1 MAARRPPS
9 ICLACQVRQV
19 IVSRR
24 RPHVPRRRRLGT
36 LAIVPERGN
45 DISHGA
51 IVRNRRAIERR
62 GQGQSAVTVSTAL
75 PAWQLEEQPSDVQE
89 AFRSLEELWKTKH
102 LRIPILSGLSNP
114 WPKERH
120 ARPHNEKRPASPKLV
135 LPESNAAPISHSN
148 FRATL
153 ALAVTD
159 KLTRSVLRAQL
170 LRCQNP
176 PDVLRIVAT
185 ALTMSRQTRQSLEAL
200 HEPIVRALY
209 RCRDQVDD
217 TAVLRTV
224 NGIYS
229 RYRVYGVH
237 FDDQLLAFGLKF
249 SARCR
254 GLHNMKR
261 YLRAI
266 RKRGIGMTSN
276 VFRAT
281 IAKFSIGHRGLGEIR
296 NGRWQR
302 SDLLQVLLGFDDC
315 ASLPKE
321 EQFHLGTFL
330 VRDDWQYL
338 HGWIAALARCKAVD
352 VMWEEWT
359 LWKNCQARR
368 QARRLASISPSMTTK
383 TRGDYWF
390 VEQMTYS
397 GGLKEAW
404 DMVEETDSDLG
415 RLKDRIMFR
424 LLDGVDYC
432 SQAVWDAQGDAIRAR
447 LLRKCDVELGKIEK
461 AFGVSWVPTSL
472 EDEGEGYHVLFEDQE
487 KVLEAMSS
495 DSFKLEEDYGY
506 PYEGVVPEKERWVH
520 DAVEE
525 VEETKGGEDG

>member
-1 MAARRPPS
+1 MATRRPPS

-36 LAIVPERGN
+36 LAVVPERGN

-62 GQGQSAVTVSTAL
+62 GQGPSAVTVSTAL
-75 PAWQLEEQPSDVQE
+75 PAWQLEEQPADVQE

-120 ARPHNEKRPASPKLV
+120 ARPHNEKRPAPTKLV
-135 LPESNAAPISHSN
+135 LPESNAAPISHAN
-148 FRATL
+148 FRSTL

-185 ALTMSRQTRQSLEAL
+185 ALTMSKQTRQSLEAL

-266 RKRGIGMTSN
+266 RKMGIGMTSN

-302 SDLLQVLLGFDDC
+302 GDLLQVLLGFDDC
-315 ASLPKE
+315 ASLPRE

-352 VMWEEWT
+352 VMWEEWMM
-359 LWKNCQARR
+359 WKNCQARR
-368 QARRLASISPSMTTK
+368 KARKLASISPSMTTK

-404 DMVEETDSDLG
+404 AMVEETDSDLG

-424 LLDGVDYC
+424 LLDGVEYC
-432 SQAVWDAQGDAIRAR
+432 SAKVWEEQGDAIRAR
-447 LLRKCDVELGKIEK
+447 LVRKWDVELGKIEK

-520 DAVEE
+520 DALEI
-525 VEETKGGEDG
+525 EETKGGEDG

>member
-1 MAARRPPS
+1 
-9 ICLACQVRQV
+9 
-19 IVSRR
+19 
-24 RPHVPRRRRLGT
+24 
-36 LAIVPERGN
+36 
-45 DISHGA
+45 
-51 IVRNRRAIERR
+51 
-62 GQGQSAVTVSTAL
+62 
-75 PAWQLEEQPSDVQE
+75 
-89 AFRSLEELWKTKH
+89 
-102 LRIPILSGLSNP
+102 
-114 WPKERH
+114 
-120 ARPHNEKRPASPKLV
+120 
-135 LPESNAAPISHSN
+135 
-148 FRATL
+148 
-153 ALAVTD
+153 
-159 KLTRSVLRAQL
+159 
-170 LRCQNP
+170 
-176 PDVLRIVAT
+176 
-185 ALTMSRQTRQSLEAL
+185 MSRQTRQSLEAL

-254 GLHNMKR
+254 G
-261 YLRAI
+261 
-266 RKRGIGMTSN
+266 MTSN

-315 ASLPKE
+315 SSLPKE

-368 QARRLASISPSMTTK
+368 DARKLASISPAMTTK

-397 GGLKEAW
+397 GGLREAW
-404 DMVEETDSDLG
+404 AMVEATWTDLG
-415 RLKDRIMFR
+415 RLKDRIMMR
-424 LLDGVDYC
+424 LLDGVEFC
-432 SQAVWDAQGDAIRAR
+432 SVGVWEVQGGVIRGR
-447 LLRKCDVELGKIEK
+447 LVGKWDFELGKIEK
-461 AFGVSWVPTSL
+461 AFGVSWVPTTLEEGTGLDGPGSL
-472 EDEGEGYHVLFEDQE
+472 EGEGEGYHVLFEDQE

-506 PYEGVVPEKERWVH
+506 PYEGVVPEKERWLH
-520 DAVEE
+520 DALE
-525 VEETKGGEDG
+525 VEGTKGGEDG

>member
-1 MAARRPPS
+1 
-9 ICLACQVRQV
+9 
-19 IVSRR
+19 
-24 RPHVPRRRRLGT
+24 
-36 LAIVPERGN
+36 
-45 DISHGA
+45 
-51 IVRNRRAIERR
+51 
-62 GQGQSAVTVSTAL
+62 
-75 PAWQLEEQPSDVQE
+75 
-89 AFRSLEELWKTKH
+89 
-102 LRIPILSGLSNP
+102 
-114 WPKERH
+114 
-120 ARPHNEKRPASPKLV
+120 
-135 LPESNAAPISHSN
+135 
-148 FRATL
+148 
-153 ALAVTD
+153 
-159 KLTRSVLRAQL
+159 
-170 LRCQNP
+170 
-176 PDVLRIVAT
+176 
-185 ALTMSRQTRQSLEAL
+185 MSRQTRQSLEAL

-229 RYRVYGVH
+229 RYSVYGVH

-352 VMWEEWT
+352 VMWAEWT

-368 QARRLASISPSMTTK
+368 DARKLASISPAMTAK

-397 GGLKEAW
+397 GGLREAW
-404 DMVEETDSDLG
+404 AMVEATGTDLG
-415 RLKDRIMFR
+415 RLKDRIMMR
-424 LLDGVDYC
+424 LLDGVEFC
-432 SQAVWDAQGDAIRAR
+432 SAKVWEAQGEAIRGR
-447 LLRKCDVELGKIEK
+447 LVGKWDFELGKIER
-461 AFGVSWVPTSL
+461 AFGVSWVPIGLDGPGTGLDGPGAGLDGPGSL
-472 EDEGEGYHVLFEDQE
+472 EGEGEGYHVLFEDQE

-520 DAVEE
+520 DAVE
-525 VEETKGGEDG
+525 VEETKSGEDG